1 MGLFSALFAWVMLG
15 VSPLLQELLNELF
28 RVVQVTGGY
37 GVFVY
42 GVLYRVLTAFG
53 LHHILNNVFWFQ
65 LGSFTTPDGS
75 AVVQGDLPRFFAGD
89 PTAGVFM
96 AGLFPIMMFAL
107 PAIAFAIIQEA
118 REDLK
123 PKIKKTFCV
132 QL

>member
-15 VSPLLQELLNELF
+15 VSPLLQQLLNELF

-75 AVVQGDLPRFFAGD
+75 TVVQGICRAFLPVTLRRGCSW
-89 PTAGVFM
+89 PGCS
-96 AGLFPIMMFAL
+96 
-107 PAIAFAIIQEA
+107 
-118 REDLK
+118 RS
-123 PKIKKTFCV
+123 
-132 QL
+132 